1 MVRNYSHTKQ
11 KLSTDNSSLSTLFTL
26 GGYPWYIEYYPNNDN
41 PDRTNFISLCVN
53 GYQDNLQ
60 QEPVEVNLGF
70 SFIDQVEKQRGRTA
84 KEIAVRDPCLCR
96 PPWRTAKKWIPVVCD
111 IMVVRNKDPRTEDT
125 TKVLL
130 PDIDHHFNGLL
141 QTKVDAD
148 VAFEVGG
155 ETFIAHRCVLAARS
169 MVFMAHLFG
178 PMKEASN
185 NVIQIQDMEANVFKA
200 LHSFIY
206 TDSFAVMDKNNV
218 NMEEDVMVQVMEDGQ
233 EKEAILEDEMLLQW
247 LQHMLVAVDRYDV
260 QRLKCIREKQLSDKI
275 GLSTVISALAF
286 AEQHH
291 CQGLKEACFKFIQV

>member
-11 KLSTDNSSLSTLFTL
+11 KLSTDNSNLSTLFTL

-41 PDRTNFISLCVN
+41 PDCADFISLCVN

-70 SFIDQVEKQRGRTA
+70 SFIDQ
-84 KEIAVRDPCLCR
+84 
-96 PPWRTAKKWIPVVCD
+96 KWIPVVCD

-130 PDIDHHFNGLL
+130 PDIDHHFNSLL
-141 QTKVDAD
+141 QTNVGAD

-169 MVFMAHLFG
+169 TVFMAHVFG
-178 PMKEASN
+178 PMKKASN

-206 TDSFAVMDKNNV
+206 TDSFAVVHKDNV

-247 LQHMLVAVDRYDV
+247 FQHMLVAVDRYDV
-260 QRLKCIREKQLSDKI
+260 QRLKCICEKQLSEKI
-275 GLSTVISALAF
+275 GLSMVLSALAF

-291 CQGLKEACFKFIQV
+291 CQGLKEACFKFIQVQSPLCLQTIMATNG